1 MHFVFNESHAYNNTG
16 NTEGGKIFSTDTVY
30 RYWISFRPKR
40 SFIRENWQIK
50 ICTPKPDV
58 TRYRFC

>member
-30 RYWISFRPKR
+30 RY
-40 SFIRENWQIK
+40 
-50 ICTPKPDV
+50 
-58 TRYRFC
+58 